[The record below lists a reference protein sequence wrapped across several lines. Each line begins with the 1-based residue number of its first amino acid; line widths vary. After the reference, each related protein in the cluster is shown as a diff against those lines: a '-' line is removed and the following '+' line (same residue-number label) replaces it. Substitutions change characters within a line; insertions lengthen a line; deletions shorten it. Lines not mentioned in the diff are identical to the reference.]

1 MLDNDLIMTD
11 SGSQPV
17 SDDKL
22 WSRLTDRQRAVFDLL
37 LDRKTSK
44 EIARILDISKDTVDQ
59 RVTTARNALGAA
71 NRNEAVRTYA
81 RLRAIY
87 DKIAYDPA
95 VMAERPSLMPSDFP
109 DDGSANDLLLS
120 DSMGSAAQD
129 KGSGLSFKDLGR
141 HDHKAS
147 SRVWI
152 YVTMIV
158 VPIFLAMGGLAIAQ
172 ALTVLVS
179 R

>member
-1 MLDNDLIMTD
+1 MMMTD
-11 SGSQPV
+11 SGSHPP
-17 SDDKL
+17 SDEEL
-22 WSRLTDRQRAVFDLL
+22 WNRLTDRQRAVFDLL

-44 EIARILDISKDTVDQ
+44 EIARVLDISKDTVDQ

-81 RLRAIY
+81 RLRATY
-87 DKIAYDPA
+87 DKMAYDPA
-95 VMAERPSLMPSDFP
+95 VMVERPALVPSDFP
-109 DDGSANDLLLS
+109 DDGSANSLKLS
-120 DSMGSAAQD
+120 DSMRPAARD

-147 SRVWI
+147 NRIWI
-152 YVTMIV
+152 YAAIIISLV
-158 VPIFLAMGGLAIAQ
+158 FLVMGGLAIAQ
-172 ALTVLVS
+172 ALSQLVS